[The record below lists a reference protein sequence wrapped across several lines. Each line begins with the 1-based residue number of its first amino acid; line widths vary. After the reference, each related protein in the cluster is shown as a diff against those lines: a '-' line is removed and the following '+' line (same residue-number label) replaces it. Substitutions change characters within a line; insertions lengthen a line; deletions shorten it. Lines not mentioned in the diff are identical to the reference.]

1 MIVHLTDLITN
12 TCQDL
17 EPDSI
22 GERDAD
28 LWHADLGWWF
38 TITRSAF
45 LRKTGE
51 ERDRECWDCGSPCH
65 VLHSDVTQADG
76 LCLSCTCTFSSQK
89 RLISFHLKEKRAGSP
104 LRSGML
110 LRVSISAHPF
120 LNMPF
125 VRSPCKVV
133 VLHNLN
139 QLRLPVSH
147 VSLLM
152 ELTMEGSSAQVALYL
167 TSDFSWHGCHQENFR
182 CHQISS
188 LFWVP
193 LSQNWLI
200 LGKCGITLCDPQA
213 STK

>member
-51 ERDRECWDCGSPCH
+51 KRDRECWDCGSPCH
-65 VLHSDVTQADG
+65 VLHGDVTQADG

-104 LRSGML
+104 LCSGML
-110 LRVSISAHPF
+110 LRVSISVHLF

-167 TSDFSWHGCHQENFR
+167 DFRLLLTWMPSRKLQMPPDLIIVLG
-182 CHQISS
+182 S
-188 LFWVP
+188 P
-193 LSQNWLI
+193 LSELTHSWQVWHH
-200 LGKCGITLCDPQA
+200 TVW
-213 STK
+213 STS